1 MITVNVVA
9 VWVIVLWAFWCILY
23 RRVSD
28 GIVGK
33 VIYLLLILAA
43 LQVLHSPDQASET
56 ALNCTVAAMGVRHF
70 WMKTVFP
77 HIKAAVIRRLRCAI
91 CPHDKSE

>member
-33 VIYLLLILAA
+33 VLYLLLMLAA
-43 LQVLHSPDQASET
+43 FGVLSNPGQGSET
-56 ALNCTVAAMGVRHF
+56 ALNCTVAAIGVRHV